1 MALAIESE
9 NFAFIEA
16 ICQEGKVSC
25 IYLDDNLIGIMQ
37 KTFQSASLDNRIRFL
52 LFLARNIIELSQ
64 EQKKVM
70 ASQCK
75 KTISNF
81 VDLIYS
87 TQLKNNDEKFSL
99 PPHAEEIFALIKS
112 KPEVFHDNN
121 IQLMSVF
128 KLRKNQLS
136 IQPSLDIE

>member
-1 MALAIESE
+1 
-9 NFAFIEA
+9 
-16 ICQEGKVSC
+16 
-25 IYLDDNLIGIMQ
+25 MQ
-37 KTFQSASLDNRIRFL
+37 KTFQSASLDNRIRLL
-52 LFLARNIIELSQ
+52 LFLARNIRELSQ